1 MSILKKYRSI
11 SKEGILDNILNKI
24 KKVREEAKE
33 DQLTSDK
40 LIVRINS
47 STGPYTQQSLSNK
60 YKNVFKVSKQQD
72 IINYLISADKNLKEY
87 NFIELANGLK
97 TIFTQ
102 TCEDLKSGKDKD
114 ALLDPV
120 SKKVL
125 TAFKHHEGN
134 GLSKLFIGN
143 VKLNLVKDEPYRLE
157 SIEVGGDVPATLES
171 ITVEKTVKDL
181 TNKLAKTITD
191 KRDEIVK
198 AAKIIFDFSDE
209 ARNKYSEDVFE
220 NVVDITFYPISF
232 ADTLYIFLEE
242 ISESYTEVF
251 KYLYHCTSTVSKENY
266 SLEAE
271 EETTTEEVTDELTE
285 TEEEV
290 ESTSEEE
297 TGETTEETSETDG
310 TDTET
315 DADASTLDNGQ
326 TDSESDTEAQEE
338 TPEDV
343 EPEPFNEPKEVTL
356 DEPDADREEITKYLS
371 ALLGDN
377 VTELTLYSAKKVNR
391 PLYHVSMN
399 PNVKIFSPKISV
411 RTLSDE
417 DRSVPRIS
425 TSTSIIGCMNGYQS
439 IFSDMAGRER
449 KNFTGLYTVYELPYQ
464 YAIKPSKK
472 LLKDVDISDEYWLVS
487 WKKETYSI
495 RPTVVCEFNVPQVQT
510 TYGSDGED
518 KLVTMFIKVLGES
531 LYLSHDLKL
540 AKGYYE
546 VTLRNYTYS
555 YPLENNKKIEVKEIT
570 ENDYNKVTSLS
581 IMIKKK
587 G

>member
-11 SKEGILDNILNKI
+11 SKEGILDFLFKKKNNISIDDLYKQI
-24 KKVREEAKE
+24 VSAKE
-33 DQLTSDK
+33 LIKEDK
-40 LIVRINS
+40 LDNKYGKVFTNS
-47 STGPYTQQSLSNK
+47 DFNK
-60 YKNVFKVSKQQD
+60 YKSTFLTANNNLTSFKFKELVTSTIAEISKGIKLISDPDVDNSAYEDAADLILRVLERHFKGHRSPLFLGNCFLFYTYDRYDGIYLDTTSLKEEDLSDIVQCPPSINEVKNLAKQLYGGYTNFRRVANEVVKLAEQTSKKLETKEYYSDYQNHVYIVEFWYEEFLDFVKTIESNYTNVFK
-72 IINYLISADKNLKEY
+72 
-87 NFIELANGLK
+87 F
-97 TIFTQ
+97 
-102 TCEDLKSGKDKD
+102 
-114 ALLDPV
+114 
-120 SKKVL
+120 
-125 TAFKHHEGN
+125 
-134 GLSKLFIGN
+134 LSDC
-143 VKLNLVKDEPYRLE
+143 VV
-157 SIEVGGDVPATLES
+157 
-171 ITVEKTVKDL
+171 
-181 TNKLAKTITD
+181 TD
-191 KRDEIVK
+191 
-198 AAKIIFDFSDE
+198 
-209 ARNKYSEDVFE
+209 
-220 NVVDITFYPISF
+220 
-232 ADTLYIFLEE
+232 
-242 ISESYTEVF
+242 
-251 KYLYHCTSTVSKENY
+251 TVSKEAY

-271 EETTTEEVTDELTE
+271 EESTAEEVTDEPTE

-315 DADASTLDNGQ
+315 DADAGTLDDGQ

-343 EPEPFNEPKEVTL
+343 EPKPFNEPKEVTL
-356 DEPDADREEITKYLS
+356 DEPDVDREEITKYLS

-377 VTELTLYSAKKVNR
+377 VTELTLYSAKEVNR

-399 PNVKIFSPKISV
+399 PNVTIFSPKISV

-495 RPTVVCEFNVPQVQT
+495 SPTVVCEFNVPQVQT

>member
-11 SKEGILDNILNKI
+11 SKEGILDFLFKKKNNISIDDLYKKIVSSKEIIDKDKLDNKYG
-24 KKVREEAKE
+24 KVFT
-33 DQLTSDK
+33 TSDFNRYKSAFLTANTNLNNFKFKEIINSTIAEIPEGIK
-40 LIVRINS
+40 LISDPDVDNSAYEDAADLILRVLERHFKGHKSPLFLGNCFLFYTYDRYDGIALDLASLKEEDISDVVQCPPSINE
-47 STGPYTQQSLSNK
+47 TKNLAKQLYDGYTNFRRVANEVVKLAEQTSKKLETKEYYSDYQNHVYIVEFWYEEFLDFVKTIEGN
-60 YKNVFKVSKQQD
+60 YTNVFK
-72 IINYLISADKNLKEY
+72 
-87 NFIELANGLK
+87 F
-97 TIFTQ
+97 
-102 TCEDLKSGKDKD
+102 
-114 ALLDPV
+114 
-120 SKKVL
+120 
-125 TAFKHHEGN
+125 
-134 GLSKLFIGN
+134 LSDC
-143 VKLNLVKDEPYRLE
+143 V
-157 SIEVGGDVPATLES
+157 VPDS
-171 ITVEKTVKDL
+171 
-181 TNKLAKTITD
+181 
-191 KRDEIVK
+191 
-198 AAKIIFDFSDE
+198 
-209 ARNKYSEDVFE
+209 
-220 NVVDITFYPISF
+220 
-232 ADTLYIFLEE
+232 
-242 ISESYTEVF
+242 
-251 KYLYHCTSTVSKENY
+251 VSKESY

-271 EETTTEEVTDELTE
+271 EESTAEEVIDEPTE

-290 ESTSEEE
+290 ESTIEEE

-315 DADASTLDNGQ
+315 DTDAGTLDDGQ

-356 DEPDADREEITKYLS
+356 DEPDVDREEITKYLS

-377 VTELTLYSAKKVNR
+377 VTELTLYSAKEVNR

-399 PNVKIFSPKISV
+399 PNVTIFSPKISV

>member
-11 SKEGILDNILNKI
+11 SKEGILDFLFKKKNNISIDDLYKQI
-24 KKVREEAKE
+24 VSAKE
-33 DQLTSDK
+33 LIKEDK
-40 LIVRINS
+40 LDNKYGKVFTNS
-47 STGPYTQQSLSNK
+47 DFNK
-60 YKNVFKVSKQQD
+60 YKSTFLTANNNLTSFKFKELVTSTIAEISKGIKLISDPDVDNSAYEDAADLILRVLERHFKGHRSPLFLGNCFLFYTYDRYDGIYLDTTSLKEEDLSDVVQCPPSINEVKNLAKQLYDGYTNFRRVASEVIKIAEQTSEKLKTKEYYDDYLNHVYILDFWYEEFLDFVKTIESNYTNVFKF
-72 IINYLISADKNLKEY
+72 LAD
-87 NFIELANGLK
+87 
-97 TIFTQ
+97 
-102 TCEDLKSGKDKD
+102 C
-114 ALLDPV
+114 V
-120 SKKVL
+120 
-125 TAFKHHEGN
+125 
-134 GLSKLFIGN
+134 
-143 VKLNLVKDEPYRLE
+143 VKD
-157 SIEVGGDVPATLES
+157 
-171 ITVEKTVKDL
+171 
-181 TNKLAKTITD
+181 
-191 KRDEIVK
+191 
-198 AAKIIFDFSDE
+198 
-209 ARNKYSEDVFE
+209 
-220 NVVDITFYPISF
+220 
-232 ADTLYIFLEE
+232 
-242 ISESYTEVF
+242 
-251 KYLYHCTSTVSKENY
+251 TVSKESY

-271 EETTTEEVTDELTE
+271 EETTTEEVTDEPTE

-297 TGETTEETSETDG
+297 TGETIEETSETDE

-315 DADASTLDNGQ
+315 DADASTLDDGQ

-338 TPEDV
+338 TSEDV
-343 EPEPFNEPKEVTL
+343 TPEPFNEPKEVVL
-356 DEPDADREEITKYLS
+356 DEPDVDREEITKYLS

-377 VTELTLYSAKKVNR
+377 VTELTLYSAKEVNR

-399 PNVKIFSPKISV
+399 PNVTIFSPKISV